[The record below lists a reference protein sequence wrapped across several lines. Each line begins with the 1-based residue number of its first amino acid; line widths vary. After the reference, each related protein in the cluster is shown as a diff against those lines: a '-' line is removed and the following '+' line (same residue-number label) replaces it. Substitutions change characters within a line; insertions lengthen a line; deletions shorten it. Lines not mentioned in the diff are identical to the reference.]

1 MEFIVTAICLC
12 TRLNLQPRAEVV
24 LRDQKGL
31 FYLQISRE
39 TTPPDRPASTLYPY
53 QESLV
58 SSTTYA
64 VHRSTDMQL
73 CSALKVKHV
82 ATSFFSNNY
91 CIAFFFTLKKRAAL
105 NLFRFIAGIL
115 WRPLKSFLSV
125 LKTRRSIS
133 YITSDKKCAF

>member
-12 TRLNLQPRAEVV
+12 TCLNLQPRAEVV

-64 VHRSTDMQL
+64 IHRSTDMEL

-91 CIAFFFTLKKRAAL
+91 CIAFFFTLKKKSS
-105 NLFRFIAGIL
+105 I
-115 WRPLKSFLSV
+115 KSFQIYCGNLVAPSEK
-125 LKTRRSIS
+125 LPQCFENTQKHQL
-133 YITSDKKCAF
+133 YYK

>member
-39 TTPPDRPASTLYPY
+39 TTPPDRPASTLYLY

-73 CSALKVKHV
+73 C
-82 ATSFFSNNY
+82 
-91 CIAFFFTLKKRAAL
+91 
-105 NLFRFIAGIL
+105 
-115 WRPLKSFLSV
+115 
-125 LKTRRSIS
+125 
-133 YITSDKKCAF
+133 

>member
-12 TRLNLQPRAEVV
+12 TRLNLQPRVEVV

-31 FYLQISRE
+31 FYLQISQE
-39 TTPPDRPASTLYPY
+39 TTPLDRPASTLYPY
-53 QESLV
+53 HESLV

-91 CIAFFFTLKKRAAL
+91 YIAFFFTLKKSRIKTFQIYCG
-105 NLFRFIAGIL
+105 NLVVPSAS
-115 WRPLKSFLSV
+115 SFLSV
-125 LKTRRSIS
+125 LKTRRNIS
-133 YITSDKKCAF
+133 YITSDKKYAF

>member
-1 MEFIVTAICLC
+1 MDFNVTAICLC
-12 TRLNLQPRAEVV
+12 TRLNLQPHVEVV

-53 QESLV
+53 RESLV

-64 VHRSTDMQL
+64 VQSSDMQL

-91 CIAFFFTLKKRAAL
+91 YIAFFYTEKEQH
-105 NLFRFIAGIL
+105 
-115 WRPLKSFLSV
+115 
-125 LKTRRSIS
+125 
-133 YITSDKKCAF
+133 